1 MPGFGCWRDTG
12 YGMLHGGKKAV
23 EDKPDCYGYLD
34 NVEGF
39 FKGRRGQEWQLH
51 NMAL

>member
-1 MPGFGCWRDTG
+1 
-12 YGMLHGGKKAV
+12 MLHGGKKAV

-39 FKGRRGQEWQLH
+39 SREDADKSWELH
-51 NMAL
+51 NMALWGRRGEADD